1 MPKMKIINFLGKDD
15 GKKCQA
21 KVLASLKK
29 GSVVALPTDTIYG
42 LSCLA
47 NNAKAVKKI
56 KKMKGKGA
64 DRALIILVS
73 STAMLKKYAI
83 LSKEKEIVLHKYFG
97 PKTKPTTVI
106 LKHKSLLPKEVSGV
120 FDTLAI
126 RLPKSAFLIKI
137 IRRAKVPLISTSLN
151 LSGQECVSDPS
162 LVNNYF
168 KNNPDLLVDAGICK
182 NKKASRLID
191 LSQNGKA
198 IILRK

>member
-1 MPKMKIINFLGKDD
+1 MKIITFLGKDG
-15 GKKCQA
+15 GKKCQTE
-21 KVLASLKK
+21 VLTSLKK
-29 GSVVALPTDTIYG
+29 GAVIALPTDTIYG

-56 KKMKGKGA
+56 KEMKGKSVN
-64 DRALIILVS
+64 RALIILVS
-73 STAMLKKYAI
+73 SIAMLKKYVI
-83 LSKEKEIVLHKYFG
+83 LSKEKETDLHKYFG
-97 PKTKPTTVI
+97 PKTRPTTVI
-106 LKHKSLLPKEVSGV
+106 LKHKSLLPKEVSGA

-126 RLPKSAFLIKI
+126 RLPKSVFLIKI
-137 IRRAKVPLISTSLN
+137 IRRARMPLISTSLN
-151 LSGQECVSDPS
+151 LSGQINVSDPN